1 MCECAVYTC
10 MWVHKYAHAKAREW
24 CLRSSIAL
32 WLNPLRQSLSLSI
45 FLLAK
50 LEAPMIL
57 LCLPLPQFCFMGA
70 EIQTHAFF

>member
-1 MCECAVYTC
+1 MRECVVYTC

-24 CLRSSIAL
+24 FLRSSTAL
-32 WLNPLRQSLSLSI
+32 WLNPLRQGLSLSI
-45 FLLAK
+45 FFLPK
-50 LEAPMIL
+50 LEAPII